1 MIPAGIWSYDV
12 ADQSLPPGCSWSL
25 AILLPSHSALH
36 TDTALIEFLDVR
48 QGDAI
53 LVTTPEE
60 KTMLADAGPS
70 GKIVEKLQRRGLSSI
85 DLMVISQQF
94 PARCL

>member
-1 MIPAGIWSYDV
+1 VTHRSVI
-12 ADQSLPPGCSWSL
+12 SWLLFSL
-25 AILLPSHSALH
+25 AMLLPAQSNA
-36 TDTALIEFLDVR
+36 TDTALIELLDVS

-70 GKIVEKLQRRGLSSI
+70 GKIVEKLQRRGLSAI